1 MLHPLETEDDF
12 CARWDMR
19 DAESAEAQH
28 RHDAA
33 PQSDDDRIGYLHEAI
48 RLARFY
54 IDSGINVDTWLTRI
68 CDFEDELGALLASK
82 AS

>member
-12 CARWDMR
+12 CARFDLR
-19 DAESAEAQH
+19 EAASASAQH
-28 RHDAA
+28 RHDAT
-33 PQSDDDRIGYLHEAI
+33 PPSDDDRIGYLHEAI

-54 IDSGINVDTWLTRI
+54 IDSGINTNTWLTRI
-68 CDFEDELGALLASK
+68 CEFEDELGALLASK

>member
-12 CARWDMR
+12 CARFDR
-19 DAESAEAQH
+19 REAESEAAQH
-28 RHDAA
+28 RNDAA
-33 PQSDDDRIGYLHEAI
+33 PQSDDDRIGYLYEAI

-54 IDSGINVDTWLTRI
+54 IEAGINVDTWLTRI
-68 CDFEDELGALLASK
+68 CEFEDELGALLASK